1 MQNKLIKTGDI
12 IKLGDHVLGCGDAT
26 DPRFI
31 SEVIGTRKIDVILT
45 DPPYAI
51 DYVQS
56 KKGFS
61 EIAHKKDIQND
72 GFMSDTE
79 YSEFTQKWLEP
90 VFTHM
95 SKKNSIYIFNS
106 DKMIFAL
113 RDGLLRAGGRFT
125 QLLVWI
131 KNTPVMARLNYMPQH
146 ELILYGW
153 YGKHKFRR
161 SQDKSVLDYPKPS
174 KSKLHPTMKPIGLL
188 RKLILNSSEVGEVVY
203 DSFGGSGST
212 LIACEHTKR
221 KCIMIEQDPEY
232 CQTIIN
238 RYHKIH
244 ENR

>member
-1 MQNKLIKTGDI
+1 MQRKSIKTGDI
-12 IKLGDHVLGCGDAT
+12 IKLGDHVLACGDAT
-26 DPRFI
+26 DQDFV
-31 SEVIGTRKIDVILT
+31 SKVIGEHKVDVILT
-45 DPPYAI
+45 DPPYGI

-61 EIAHKKDIQND
+61 EIAHKKDIKND

-79 YSEFTQKWLEP
+79 YSEFTQKWLKP
-90 VFTHM
+90 VFGHM
-95 SKKNSIYIFNS
+95 SEKNSIYIFNS
-106 DKMIFAL
+106 DRMIFAL
-113 RDGLLRAGGRFT
+113 RDGLLRVGGRFT

-131 KNTPVMARLNYMPQH
+131 KNTSVMARLNYMPQH

-161 SQDKSVLDYPKPS
+161 SQDKSVLYCPKPS
-174 KSKLHPTMKPIGLL
+174 KSTLHPTMKPIALL
-188 RKLILNSSEVGEVVY
+188 RKLILNSTEVGEAVY
-203 DSFGGSGST
+203 DCFGGSGST

-221 KCIMIEQDPEY
+221 RCIMIEQDPEY

>member
-1 MQNKLIKTGDI
+1 MQRKSIKTGDV

-26 DPRFI
+26 DQNFV
-31 SEVIGTRKIDVILT
+31 SKVIGKHKIDVILT
-45 DPPYAI
+45 DPPYGI

-61 EIAHKKDIQND
+61 DIANKKDIKND
-72 GFMSDTE
+72 GYMSDAE

-90 VFTHM
+90 VFRHM
-95 SKKNSIYIFNS
+95 SEKNSIYIFNS

-113 RDGLLRAGGRFT
+113 RDGLLRASGRFT

-131 KNTPVMARLNYMPQH
+131 KNTSVMARLDYMPQH

-153 YGKHKFRR
+153 YGRHKFRR
-161 SQDKSVLDYPKPS
+161 SQDKSILCCPKPS
-174 KSKLHPTMKPIGLL
+174 KSKLHPTTKPIALL

-203 DSFGGSGST
+203 DCFGGSGST

-221 KCIMIEQDPEY
+221 RCIMIEQDPEY

-238 RYHKIH
+238 RYYKIH